1 LKFSSVWPFIR
12 RQILYLG
19 LSAALVAI
27 LWATGEW
34 VPFTPVL
41 VYTLCTGNLLSA
53 AIERVDFLFAGK
65 PFPYNWVIFLVV
77 LTVLSV
83 PVYLISTAAVWLVMR
98 PSTHTLSELIETQ
111 WRFPFVA
118 TLVFG
123 GVSFMHQTTKDR
135 LEERNRELQQ
145 SVEKGA
151 EQLEMQ
157 AQEMLRAREIQ
168 QSLLP
173 KEIPQLAGFEV
184 AAAWRPAREV
194 SGDYYDVFKLGDHR
208 LGVCIA
214 DVVGKG
220 VAAALLMA
228 NVQAAVRAYA
238 SSAEN
243 AAQLCAKVNR
253 LLCENLATGK
263 FVTFLYG
270 VLDNETRTFDYCN
283 AGNVYPILVSRP
295 VLVSQL
301 TARSIA
307 AGGAALGVF
316 PDWQY
321 ENANFALE
329 PGDRL
334 LLVTDGITE
343 AYGPDEQEFG
353 EERLAQA
360 ALACSKRTAAEMSRL
375 LLEEVSTFC
384 GSRFHDDATLL
395 VIAAK

>member
-1 LKFSSVWPFIR
+1 VNLSSVWPFFR

-27 LWATGEW
+27 FWALGEQ
-34 VPFTPVL
+34 VPFAPVV
-41 VYTLCTGNLLSA
+41 VYTLCTGNLLSV
-53 AIERVDFLFAGK
+53 AIGRVEFLFSGR

-77 LTVLSV
+77 LMVLTV
-83 PVYLISTAAVWLVMR
+83 PVYLISTAVVWLIIR
-98 PSTHTLSELIETQ
+98 PITLSFTDLIETA
-111 WRFPFVA
+111 WRFPLVA
-118 TLVFG
+118 TMVFG
-123 GVSFMHQTTKDR
+123 GASFMHQTTKDR
-135 LEERNRELQQ
+135 LEQRNRELQQ

-151 EQLEMQ
+151 QQLEMQ
-157 AQEMLRAREIQ
+157 AQEMQRAREIQ

-173 KEIPQLAGFEV
+173 KEIPQLEGFEV

-194 SGDYYDVFKLGDHR
+194 SGDYYDVFKLDEHR

-243 AAQLCAKVNR
+243 AAQLCTKVNR

-270 VLDNETRTFDYCN
+270 VLNNETRTFDYCN
-283 AGNVYPILVSRP
+283 AGNVCP
-295 VLVSQL
+295 VLVSQG
-301 TARSIA
+301 TVRSIA
-307 AGGAALGVF
+307 VGGAVLGVF
-316 PDWQY
+316 PEWQY
-321 ENANFALE
+321 ESANLALG

-343 AYGPDEQEFG
+343 ASDAAEQEFG
-353 EERLAQA
+353 EEKLAEA
-360 ALACSKRTAAEMSRL
+360 ALRHSKRTSAEMSRL
-375 LLEEVSTFC
+375 LLEEVSAFC
-384 GSRFHDDATLL
+384 DSHFHDDATLL

>member
-1 LKFSSVWPFIR
+1 VYVNLSSVWPFFR

-27 LWATGEW
+27 FWALGEQ
-34 VPFTPVL
+34 VPFAPVV
-41 VYTLCTGNLLSA
+41 VYTLCTGNLLSV
-53 AIERVDFLFAGK
+53 AIGRVEFLFSGR

-77 LTVLSV
+77 LMVLTV
-83 PVYLISTAAVWLVMR
+83 PVYLISTAVVWLIIR
-98 PSTHTLSELIETQ
+98 PITLSFTELIETA
-111 WRFPFVA
+111 WRFPLVA
-118 TLVFG
+118 TMVFG
-123 GVSFMHQTTKDR
+123 GASFMHQTTKDR
-135 LEERNRELQQ
+135 LEQRNRELQQ

-151 EQLEMQ
+151 QQLEMQ
-157 AQEMLRAREIQ
+157 AQEMQRAREIQ

-173 KEIPQLAGFEV
+173 KEIPQLEGFEV

-194 SGDYYDVFKLGDHR
+194 SGDYYDVFKLDEHR

-243 AAQLCAKVNR
+243 AAQLCTKVNR

-270 VLDNETRTFDYCN
+270 VLNNETRTFDYCN
-283 AGNVYPILVSRP
+283 AGNVCP
-295 VLVSQL
+295 VLVSQG
-301 TARSIA
+301 TVRSIA
-307 AGGAALGVF
+307 VGGAVLGVF
-316 PDWQY
+316 PEWQY
-321 ENANFALE
+321 ESANLALG

-343 AYGPDEQEFG
+343 ASDAAEQEFG
-353 EERLAQA
+353 EEKLAEA
-360 ALACSKRTAAEMSRL
+360 ALRHSKRTSAEMSRL
-375 LLEEVSTFC
+375 LLEEVSAFC
-384 GSRFHDDATLL
+384 DSHFHDDATLL

>member
-1 LKFSSVWPFIR
+1 MKSTSMR
-12 RQILYLG
+12 RFFRQQIVYLA
-19 LSAALVAI
+19 LSAVLVAM
-27 LWATGEW
+27 LWATGEQIN
-34 VPFTPVL
+34 PVL
-41 VYTLCTGNLLSA
+41 IAVYTLCVGNLLSP
-53 AIERVDFLFAGK
+53 AISRVEFLYSGR
-65 PFPYNWVIFLVV
+65 PFPFNWLIFLPLLLV
-77 LTVLSV
+77 LTV
-83 PVYLISTAAVWLVMR
+83 PVYLISATVIWLLIR
-98 PSTHTLSELIETQ
+98 PVTQTLSNFLETE
-111 WRFPFVA
+111 WKFPFVA
-118 TLVFG
+118 TFVFG
-123 GVSFMHQTTKDR
+123 FASFLFGNTRER
-135 LEERNRELQQ
+135 LERRNRELQQ

-151 EQLEMQ
+151 EQLELQ
-157 AQEMLRAREIQ
+157 AQEMQRAREIQ

-194 SGDYYDVFKLGDHR
+194 SGDYYDVFKLDDHR
-208 LGVCIA
+208 MGICIA

-253 LLCENLATGK
+253 LLSENLATGK

-283 AGNVYPILVSRP
+283 AGNVYPILVSQGP
-295 VLVSQL
+295 VRSTV
-301 TARSIA
+301 RSIQ

-316 PDWQY
+316 PEWKY
-321 ENANFALE
+321 ENANLALGS
-329 PGDRL
+329 GDRL

-353 EERLAQA
+353 EEKLAQA
-360 ALACSKRTAAEMSRL
+360 ALAASRRTAAEMSRL

>member
-1 LKFSSVWPFIR
+1 VWRFF
-12 RQILYLG
+12 RQQIIYLG

-27 LWATGEW
+27 FWAIGERI
-34 VPFTPVL
+34 PFTPVV
-41 VYTLCTGNLLSA
+41 VYTLCTGNLLSF
-53 AIERVDFLFAGK
+53 AIERVQFLFSGK
-65 PFPYNWVIFLVV
+65 PFPYNWVIFLAVLMV
-77 LTVLSV
+77 LTV
-83 PVYLISTAAVWLVMR
+83 PVYLISTVAVWLVIR
-98 PSTHTLSELIETQ
+98 PIPETLPELIETA
-111 WRFPFVA
+111 WRFPLVA

-135 LEERNRELQQ
+135 LEQRNRELQQ

-151 EQLEMQ
+151 QQLELQ
-157 AQEMLRAREIQ
+157 AQEMQRAREIQ

-194 SGDYYDVFKLGDHR
+194 SGDYYDVFKLDEHR

-270 VLDNETRTFDYCN
+270 VLNNETRTFDYCN
-283 AGNVYPILVSRP
+283 AGNVYPILVS
-295 VLVSQL
+295 QG
-301 TARSIA
+301 TARSMEA
-307 AGGAALGVF
+307 GAAVLGVF
-316 PDWQY
+316 PEWKY
-321 ENANFALE
+321 ENAAIALQS
-329 PGDRL
+329 GDRL

-343 AYGPDEQEFG
+343 AYGPDEKEFG
-353 EERLAQA
+353 EEKLALA
-360 ALACSKRTAAEMSRL
+360 ALEASKRTAAEMSRQ
-375 LLEEVSTFC
+375 LLEEVSAFC
-384 GSRFHDDATLL
+384 GAHFHDDATLL

>member
-1 LKFSSVWPFIR
+1 VKFSVVRPFF
-12 RQILYLG
+12 RQQIVYLA
-19 LSAALVAI
+19 LSAVLIAM
-27 LWATGEW
+27 LWAMG
-34 VPFTPVL
+34 VRANPGPV
-41 VYTLCTGNLLSA
+41 VVFTLCVGNLLSP
-53 AIERVDFLFAGK
+53 AISRVEFLYSGR
-65 PFPYNWVIFLVV
+65 PFPFNWLIFVPVLLV
-77 LTVLSV
+77 LTV
-83 PVYLISTAAVWLVMR
+83 PVYLISTTVVWLMIR
-98 PSTHTLSELIETQ
+98 PVTQTLSNFLETE
-111 WRFPFVA
+111 WKFPFVA
-118 TLVFG
+118 TFVFG
-123 GVSFMHQTTKDR
+123 FASFLFGSTRER
-135 LEERNRELQQ
+135 LERRNRELQQ

-151 EQLEMQ
+151 EQLELQ
-157 AQEMLRAREIQ
+157 AQEMQRAREIQ

-194 SGDYYDVFKLGDHR
+194 SGDYYDVFKLDEHR

-238 SSAEN
+238 GSAEN

-283 AGNVYPILVSRP
+283 GGNVYPILVS
-295 VLVSQL
+295 QG
-301 TARSIA
+301 TARSME

-316 PDWQY
+316 PEWKY
-321 ENANFALE
+321 ENANLALGS
-329 PGDRL
+329 GDRL

-353 EERLAQA
+353 EERLALA
-360 ALACSKRTAAEMSRL
+360 AMAGSKRTAAEMSRL
-375 LLEEVSTFC
+375 LLEEVSSFC
-384 GSRFHDDATLL
+384 GSHFHDDATLL

>member
-1 LKFSSVWPFIR
+1 MNLSSVWPFFR

-27 LWATGEW
+27 FWALGEQ
-34 VPFTPVL
+34 VPFAPVV
-41 VYTLCTGNLLSA
+41 VYTLCTGNLLSV
-53 AIERVDFLFAGK
+53 AIGRVEFLFSGR

-77 LTVLSV
+77 LMVLTV
-83 PVYLISTAAVWLVMR
+83 PVYLISTAVVWLIIR
-98 PSTHTLSELIETQ
+98 PITLSFTDLIETA
-111 WRFPFVA
+111 WRFPLVA
-118 TLVFG
+118 TMVFG
-123 GVSFMHQTTKDR
+123 GASFMHQTTKDR
-135 LEERNRELQQ
+135 LEQRNRELQQ

-151 EQLEMQ
+151 QQLEMQ
-157 AQEMLRAREIQ
+157 AQEMQRAREIQ

-173 KEIPQLAGFEV
+173 KEIPQLEGFEV

-194 SGDYYDVFKLGDHR
+194 SGDYYDVFKLDEHR

-243 AAQLCAKVNR
+243 AAQLCTKVNR

-270 VLDNETRTFDYCN
+270 VLNNETQTFDYCN
-283 AGNVYPILVSRP
+283 AGNVCP
-295 VLVSQL
+295 VLVSQG
-301 TARSIA
+301 TVRSIA
-307 AGGAALGVF
+307 VGGAVLGVF
-316 PDWQY
+316 PEWQY
-321 ENANFALE
+321 ESANLALG

-343 AYGPDEQEFG
+343 ASDAAEQEFG
-353 EERLAQA
+353 EEKLAEA
-360 ALACSKRTAAEMSRL
+360 ALRHSKRTASEISRL
-375 LLEEVSTFC
+375 LLEEVSAFC
-384 GSRFHDDATLL
+384 DSHFHDDATLL

>member
-1 LKFSSVWPFIR
+1 VNVNFSSARPFF
-12 RQILYLG
+12 RQQIVYLA

-27 LWATGEW
+27 FWAMGEQ
-34 VPFTPVL
+34 TNPVL
-41 VYTLCTGNLLSA
+41 VVVFTLCIGNLLSP
-53 AIERVDFLFAGK
+53 AISRVEFLYSKK
-65 PFPYNWVIFLVV
+65 PFPFNWLIFLPVLLV
-77 LTVLSV
+77 LTV
-83 PVYLISTAAVWLVMR
+83 PVYLISITVVWLLIR
-98 PSTHTLSELIETQ
+98 PVAQSLPELIETE
-111 WRFPFVA
+111 WKIPFVA
-118 TLVFG
+118 TFVFG
-123 GVSFMHQTTKDR
+123 FVSFLYGNTR
-135 LEERNRELQQ
+135 EALERRNRELQQ

-151 EQLEMQ
+151 QQLELQ
-157 AQEMLRAREIQ
+157 AQEMQRAREIQ

-194 SGDYYDVFKLGDHR
+194 SGDYYDVFKLDEHR
-208 LGVCIA
+208 MGVCIA

-270 VLDNETRTFDYCN
+270 VLDNESRTFDYCN
-283 AGNVYPILVSRP
+283 AGNVYPILVSHG
-295 VLVSQL
+295 
-301 TARSIA
+301 TARSME

-316 PDWQY
+316 PEWKY
-321 ENANFALE
+321 ENANLALE

-343 AYGPDEQEFG
+343 AYGPDEVEFG
-353 EERLAQA
+353 EEKLAEA
-360 ALACSKRTAAEMSRL
+360 ALRNSRRTAAEMSRL
-375 LLEEVSTFC
+375 LLEEVSSFC
-384 GSRFHDDATLL
+384 ESRFHDDATLL

>member
-1 LKFSSVWPFIR
+1 MKFSSAWPFIR
-12 RQILYLG
+12 RQIVYLG

-27 LWATGEW
+27 FWAIGERI
-34 VPFTPVL
+34 PFTPVV
-41 VYTLCTGNLLSA
+41 VYTLCTGNLLSVA
-53 AIERVDFLFAGK
+53 MERVGFLFAGK

-77 LTVLSV
+77 LTVLSM
-83 PVYLISTAAVWLVMR
+83 PVYLISTVAVWLVIR
-98 PSTHTLSELIETQ
+98 PIPETLPDLIETA
-111 WRFPFVA
+111 WRFPLVA

-135 LEERNRELQQ
+135 LEQRNRELQQ

-151 EQLEMQ
+151 EQLELQ
-157 AQEMLRAREIQ
+157 AQEMQRAREIQ

-194 SGDYYDVFKLGDHR
+194 SGDYYDVFKLDEHR

-238 SSAEN
+238 GSAEN

-270 VLDNETRTFDYCN
+270 VLNNDTQTFDYCN
-283 AGNVYPILVSRP
+283 AGNVYPILVS
-295 VLVSQL
+295 QG
-301 TARSIA
+301 TAQSIK

-316 PDWQY
+316 PEWKY
-321 ENANFALE
+321 ENANLALGS
-329 PGDRL
+329 GDRL
-334 LLVTDGITE
+334 LVVTDGITE
-343 AYGPDEQEFG
+343 AYDQDEREFG
-353 EERLAQA
+353 EEKLAMA
-360 ALACSKRTAAEMSRL
+360 ALAASRRTAAEMSRL

>member
-1 LKFSSVWPFIR
+1 MNLSSVWPFFR

-27 LWATGEW
+27 FWALGEQ
-34 VPFTPVL
+34 VPFAPVV
-41 VYTLCTGNLLSA
+41 VYTLCTGNLLSV
-53 AIERVDFLFAGK
+53 AIGRVEFLFSGR

-77 LTVLSV
+77 LMVLTV
-83 PVYLISTAAVWLVMR
+83 PVYLISTAVVWLIIR
-98 PSTHTLSELIETQ
+98 PITLSFTDLIETA
-111 WRFPFVA
+111 WRFPLVA
-118 TLVFG
+118 TMVFG
-123 GVSFMHQTTKDR
+123 GASFMHQTTKDR
-135 LEERNRELQQ
+135 LEQRNRELQQ

-151 EQLEMQ
+151 QQLEMQ
-157 AQEMLRAREIQ
+157 AQEMQRAREIQ

-173 KEIPQLAGFEV
+173 KEIPQLEGFEV

-194 SGDYYDVFKLGDHR
+194 SGDYYDVFKLDEHR

-243 AAQLCAKVNR
+243 AAQLCTKVNR

-270 VLDNETRTFDYCN
+270 VLNNETRTFDYCN
-283 AGNVYPILVSRP
+283 AGNVCP
-295 VLVSQL
+295 VLVSQG
-301 TARSIA
+301 TVRSIA
-307 AGGAALGVF
+307 VGGAVLGVF
-316 PDWQY
+316 PEWQY
-321 ENANFALE
+321 ESANLALG

-343 AYGPDEQEFG
+343 ASDAAEQEFG
-353 EERLAQA
+353 EEKLAEA
-360 ALACSKRTAAEMSRL
+360 ALRHSKRTSAEMSRL
-375 LLEEVSTFC
+375 LLEEVSAFC
-384 GSRFHDDATLL
+384 DSHFHDDATLL
-395 VIAAK
+395 VISAK

>member
-1 LKFSSVWPFIR
+1 MKFSSVWPFFR
-12 RQILYLG
+12 RQILYIG

-27 LWATGEW
+27 FWAIGES
-34 VPFTPVL
+34 VAFAPVV
-41 VYTLCTGNLLSA
+41 VYTLCTGNLLSVA
-53 AIERVDFLFAGK
+53 MERLGFLFAGK

-77 LTVLSV
+77 LMVLSV
-83 PVYLISTAAVWLVMR
+83 PVYLISTAVVWLIVR
-98 PSTHTLSELIETQ
+98 PLALTLPYLLETQ
-111 WRFPFVA
+111 WRFPLVA
-118 TLVFG
+118 TFVFG
-123 GVSFMHQTTKDR
+123 GASFMHQSTKDR
-135 LEERNRELQQ
+135 LERRNRELQQ
-145 SVEKGA
+145 SLETGA
-151 EQLEMQ
+151 QQLELQ
-157 AQEMLRAREIQ
+157 AQEMQRAREIQ

-184 AAAWRPAREV
+184 SAAWRPAREV
-194 SGDYYDVFKLGDHR
+194 SGDYYDVFKLDEHR

-238 SSAEN
+238 ASAEN

-283 AGNVYPILVSRP
+283 AGNVYPILVSQGT
-295 VLVSQL
+295 V
-301 TARSIA
+301 RSME
-307 AGGAALGVF
+307 AGGSVLGVF
-316 PDWQY
+316 PEWKY
-321 ENANFALE
+321 ENATIALK

-353 EERLAQA
+353 EEKLALA
-360 ALACSKRTAAEMSRL
+360 ALAASKRTAAEMSRL
-375 LLEEVSTFC
+375 LLEEVSKFC
-384 GSRFHDDATLL
+384 GSHFHDDATLL
-395 VIAAK
+395 VIATK

>member
-1 LKFSSVWPFIR
+1 M
-12 RQILYLG
+12 
-19 LSAALVAI
+19 SATLVAI
-27 LWATGEW
+27 LWAIGEQIN
-34 VPFTPVL
+34 PVL
-41 VYTLCTGNLLSA
+41 IVVYTLCVGNLLSL
-53 AIERVDFLFAGK
+53 AISRVEFLYSAK
-65 PFPYNWVIFLVV
+65 PFPFNWLIFLPILLVM
-77 LTVLSV
+77 TV
-83 PVYLISTAAVWLVMR
+83 PVYLISTTVIWLLIR
-98 PSTHTLSELIETQ
+98 PVTQPLSNFLETE
-111 WRFPFVA
+111 WKFPFVA
-118 TLVFG
+118 TFVFG
-123 GVSFMHQTTKDR
+123 FVSFLYGNTRER
-135 LEERNRELQQ
+135 LERRNRELQQ

-151 EQLEMQ
+151 QQLELQ
-157 AQEMLRAREIQ
+157 AQEMQRAREIQ

-194 SGDYYDVFKLGDHR
+194 SGDYYDVFKLDKHR

-238 SSAEN
+238 GSAEN

-283 AGNVYPILVSRP
+283 AGNVYPILVS
-295 VLVSQL
+295 QG
-301 TARSIA
+301 TARSIE

-316 PDWQY
+316 PEWKY
-321 ENANFALE
+321 ENATIALE
-329 PGDRL
+329 PDDRL

-343 AYGPDEQEFG
+343 AYGSDEQEFG
-353 EERLAQA
+353 EERLALA
-360 ALACSKRTAAEMSRL
+360 ALAASKRTAAEMSRL

>member
-1 LKFSSVWPFIR
+1 MKFSSARRFIR
-12 RQILYLG
+12 QQIVYLG

-27 LWATGEW
+27 FWAIGERI
-34 VPFTPVL
+34 PFTPVI
-41 VYTLCTGNLLSA
+41 VYTLCTGNLLSLA
-53 AIERVDFLFAGK
+53 MERVQFLFSGK
-65 PFPYNWVIFLVV
+65 PFPYNWMVFLAVLMV
-77 LTVLSV
+77 LTA
-83 PVYLISTAAVWLVMR
+83 PVYLISTVAVWLVVR
-98 PSTHTLSELIETQ
+98 PIPETLPELIETA
-111 WRFPFVA
+111 WRFPLVA

-135 LEERNRELQQ
+135 LEQRNRELQQ
-145 SVEKGA
+145 SLDTGA
-151 EQLEMQ
+151 QQLELQ
-157 AQEMLRAREIQ
+157 AQEMQRAREIQ

-194 SGDYYDVFKLGDHR
+194 SGDYYDVFKLDEHR

-253 LLCENLATGK
+253 LLSENLATGK

-270 VLDNETRTFDYCN
+270 VLNNETRTFDYCN
-283 AGNVYPILVSRP
+283 AGNVCPILVS
-295 VLVSQL
+295 QG
-301 TARSIA
+301 TARSME
-307 AGGAALGVF
+307 AGGAVLGVF
-316 PDWQY
+316 PEWKY
-321 ENANFALE
+321 ENANLALK

-353 EERLAQA
+353 EERLSLA
-360 ALACSKRTAAEMSRL
+360 ALAGSKRTAAEMSRQ

>member
-1 LKFSSVWPFIR
+1 VYVNLSSVWPFFR

-27 LWATGEW
+27 FWALGEQ
-34 VPFTPVL
+34 VPFAPVV
-41 VYTLCTGNLLSA
+41 VYTLCTGNLLSV
-53 AIERVDFLFAGK
+53 AIGRVEFLFSGR

-77 LTVLSV
+77 LMVLTV
-83 PVYLISTAAVWLVMR
+83 PVYLISTAVVWLIIR
-98 PSTHTLSELIETQ
+98 PITLSFTDLIETA
-111 WRFPFVA
+111 WRFPLVA
-118 TLVFG
+118 TMVFG
-123 GVSFMHQTTKDR
+123 GASFMHQTTKDR
-135 LEERNRELQQ
+135 LEQRNRELQQ

-151 EQLEMQ
+151 QQLEMQ
-157 AQEMLRAREIQ
+157 AQEMQRAREIQ

-173 KEIPQLAGFEV
+173 KEIPQLEGFEV

-194 SGDYYDVFKLGDHR
+194 SGDYYDVFKLDEHR

-243 AAQLCAKVNR
+243 AAQLCTKVNR

-270 VLDNETRTFDYCN
+270 VLNNETRTFDYCN
-283 AGNVYPILVSRP
+283 AGNVCP
-295 VLVSQL
+295 VLVSQG
-301 TARSIA
+301 TVRSIA
-307 AGGAALGVF
+307 VGGAVLGVF
-316 PDWQY
+316 PEWQY
-321 ENANFALE
+321 ESANLALG

-343 AYGPDEQEFG
+343 ASDAAEQEFG
-353 EERLAQA
+353 EEKLAEA
-360 ALACSKRTAAEMSRL
+360 ALRHSKRTSAEMSRL
-375 LLEEVSTFC
+375 LLEEVSAFC
-384 GSRFHDDATLL
+384 DSHFHDDATLL

>member
-1 LKFSSVWPFIR
+1 
-12 RQILYLG
+12 
-19 LSAALVAI
+19 
-27 LWATGEW
+27 
-34 VPFTPVL
+34 
-41 VYTLCTGNLLSA
+41 
-53 AIERVDFLFAGK
+53 
-65 PFPYNWVIFLVV
+65 
-77 LTVLSV
+77 V
-83 PVYLISTAAVWLVMR
+83 PVYLISTAAVWLLMR
-98 PSTHTLSELIETQ
+98 PVAQTLSNLLETE
-111 WRFPFVA
+111 WKFPFVA
-118 TLVFG
+118 TFVFG
-123 GVSFMHQTTKDR
+123 FISFLYGNTR
-135 LEERNRELQQ
+135 EGLERRNRELQQ

-151 EQLEMQ
+151 QQLELQ
-157 AQEMLRAREIQ
+157 AQEMQRAREIQ

-194 SGDYYDVFKLGDHR
+194 SGDYYDVFKLDEPR

-283 AGNVYPILVSRP
+283 AGNVYPILVS
-295 VLVSQL
+295 QG
-301 TARSIA
+301 TARSME

-316 PDWQY
+316 PEWKY
-321 ENANFALE
+321 ENATTALK

-343 AYGPDEQEFG
+343 AEGPDEEEFG
-353 EERLAQA
+353 EERLALA
-360 ALACSKRTAAEMSRL
+360 ALAGSKRTAAEMSRL

>member
-1 LKFSSVWPFIR
+1 MNLSSVWPFFR
-12 RQILYLG
+12 RQIFYLG

-27 LWATGEW
+27 FWALGEQ
-34 VPFTPVL
+34 VPFAPVV
-41 VYTLCTGNLLSA
+41 VYTLCTGNLLSV
-53 AIERVDFLFAGK
+53 AIGRVEFLFSGR

-77 LTVLSV
+77 LMVLTV
-83 PVYLISTAAVWLVMR
+83 PVYLISTAVVWLIIR
-98 PSTHTLSELIETQ
+98 PITLSFTDLIETA
-111 WRFPFVA
+111 WRFPLVA
-118 TLVFG
+118 TMVFG
-123 GVSFMHQTTKDR
+123 GASFMHQTTKDR
-135 LEERNRELQQ
+135 LEQRNRELQQ

-151 EQLEMQ
+151 QQLEMQ
-157 AQEMLRAREIQ
+157 AQEMQRAREIQ

-173 KEIPQLAGFEV
+173 KEIPQLEGFEV

-194 SGDYYDVFKLGDHR
+194 SGDYYDVFKLDEHR

-243 AAQLCAKVNR
+243 AAQLCTKVNR

-270 VLDNETRTFDYCN
+270 VLNNETRTFDYCN
-283 AGNVYPILVSRP
+283 AGNVCP
-295 VLVSQL
+295 VLVSQG
-301 TARSIA
+301 TVRSIA
-307 AGGAALGVF
+307 VGGAVLGVF
-316 PDWQY
+316 PEWQY
-321 ENANFALE
+321 ESANLALGS
-329 PGDRL
+329 GDRV

-343 AYGPDEQEFG
+343 ASDAAEQEFG
-353 EERLAQA
+353 EEKLAEA
-360 ALACSKRTAAEMSRL
+360 ALRHSKRTASEISRL
-375 LLEEVSTFC
+375 LLEEVSAFC
-384 GSRFHDDATLL
+384 DSHFHDDATLL

>member
-1 LKFSSVWPFIR
+1 MNLSSVWPFFR

-27 LWATGEW
+27 FWALGEQ
-34 VPFTPVL
+34 VPFAPVV
-41 VYTLCTGNLLSA
+41 VYTLCTGNLLSV
-53 AIERVDFLFAGK
+53 AIGRVEFLFSGR

-77 LTVLSV
+77 LMVLTV
-83 PVYLISTAAVWLVMR
+83 PVYLISTAVVWLIIR
-98 PSTHTLSELIETQ
+98 PITLSFTDLIETA
-111 WRFPFVA
+111 WRFPLVA
-118 TLVFG
+118 TMVFG
-123 GVSFMHQTTKDR
+123 GASFMHQTTKDR
-135 LEERNRELQQ
+135 LEQRNRELQQ

-151 EQLEMQ
+151 QQLEMQ
-157 AQEMLRAREIQ
+157 AQEMQRAREIQ

-173 KEIPQLAGFEV
+173 KEIPQLEGFEV

-194 SGDYYDVFKLGDHR
+194 SGDYYDVFKLDEHR

-243 AAQLCAKVNR
+243 AAQLCTKVNR

-270 VLDNETRTFDYCN
+270 VLNNETRTFDYCN
-283 AGNVYPILVSRP
+283 AGNVCP
-295 VLVSQL
+295 VLVSQG
-301 TARSIA
+301 TVRSIA
-307 AGGAALGVF
+307 VGGAVLGVF
-316 PDWQY
+316 PEWQY
-321 ENANFALE
+321 ESANLALGS
-329 PGDRL
+329 GDRV

-343 AYGPDEQEFG
+343 ASDAAEQEFG
-353 EERLAQA
+353 EEKLAEA
-360 ALACSKRTAAEMSRL
+360 ALRHSKRTSAEMSRL
-375 LLEEVSTFC
+375 LLEEVSAFC
-384 GSRFHDDATLL
+384 DSHFHDDATLL

>member
-1 LKFSSVWPFIR
+1 VNVKFSFVRPFF
-12 RQILYLG
+12 RQQMVYLA
-19 LSAALVAI
+19 LSAVLVAI
-27 LWATGEW
+27 IWAMGEQIN
-34 VPFTPVL
+34 PVL
-41 VYTLCTGNLLSA
+41 VVVFTLCIGNLLSP
-53 AIERVDFLFAGK
+53 AISRVEFLYSGR
-65 PFPYNWVIFLVV
+65 PFPFNWLIFLPILLV
-77 LTVLSV
+77 LTV
-83 PVYLISTAAVWLVMR
+83 PVYLISIAAIWLLIR
-98 PSTHTLSELIETQ
+98 PVAQTLPNFIETE
-111 WRFPFVA
+111 WKFPFVA
-118 TLVFG
+118 TFVFG
-123 GVSFMHQTTKDR
+123 FISFLYGNTR
-135 LEERNRELQQ
+135 EGLERRNRELQQ

-151 EQLEMQ
+151 EQLELQ
-157 AQEMLRAREIQ
+157 AQELQRAREIQ

-194 SGDYYDVFKLGDHR
+194 GGDYYDAFKLDEHR

-220 VAAALLMA
+220 VSAALLMA
-228 NVQAAVRAYA
+228 NVQAAVRAFA

-270 VLDNETRTFDYCN
+270 VLDNKTRTFDYCN
-283 AGNVYPILVSRP
+283 AGHVYPILVS
-295 VLVSQL
+295 QG
-301 TARSIA
+301 TARTA
-307 AGGAALGVF
+307 DQGGAALGVF
-316 PDWQY
+316 PEWEY
-321 ENANFALE
+321 ENAAIALQ

-353 EERLAQA
+353 EEKLSLA
-360 ALACSKRTAAEMSRL
+360 ALAGSKRTAAEMSRQ
-375 LLEEVSTFC
+375 LLEDVSAFC
-384 GSRFHDDATLL
+384 GAHFHDDATLL

>member
-1 LKFSSVWPFIR
+1 MWRFF
-12 RQILYLG
+12 RQQIIYLG

-27 LWATGEW
+27 FWAIGERI
-34 VPFTPVL
+34 PFTPVV
-41 VYTLCTGNLLSA
+41 VYTLCTGNLLSF
-53 AIERVDFLFAGK
+53 AIERVQFLFSGK
-65 PFPYNWVIFLVV
+65 PFPYNWVIFLAVLMV
-77 LTVLSV
+77 LTV
-83 PVYLISTAAVWLVMR
+83 PVYLISTVAVWLVIR
-98 PSTHTLSELIETQ
+98 PIPETLPELIETA
-111 WRFPFVA
+111 WRFPLVA

-135 LEERNRELQQ
+135 LEQRNRELQQ

-151 EQLEMQ
+151 QQLELQ
-157 AQEMLRAREIQ
+157 AQEMQRAREIQ

-194 SGDYYDVFKLGDHR
+194 SGDYYDVFKLDEHR

-270 VLDNETRTFDYCN
+270 VLNNETRTFDYCN
-283 AGNVYPILVSRP
+283 AGNVYPILVS
-295 VLVSQL
+295 QG
-301 TARSIA
+301 TARSMEA
-307 AGGAALGVF
+307 GAAVLGVF
-316 PDWQY
+316 PEWKY
-321 ENANFALE
+321 ENAAIALQS
-329 PGDRL
+329 GDRL

-343 AYGPDEQEFG
+343 AYGPDEKEFG
-353 EERLAQA
+353 EEKLALA
-360 ALACSKRTAAEMSRL
+360 ALEASKRTAAEMSRQ
-375 LLEEVSTFC
+375 LLEEVSAFC
-384 GSRFHDDATLL
+384 GAHFHDDATLL

>member
-1 LKFSSVWPFIR
+1 MWPFFQ
-12 RQILYLG
+12 RQIVYIG

-27 LWATGEW
+27 FWAIGQPA
-34 VPFTPVL
+34 PFAPVV
-41 VYTLCTGNLLSA
+41 VYTLCTGNLLSVA
-53 AIERVDFLFAGK
+53 MERLGFLFTGK
-65 PFPYNWVIFLVV
+65 PFPYNWMIFLAV
-77 LTVLSV
+77 LMVLSV
-83 PVYLISTAAVWLVMR
+83 PVYLISTAAVWLIIR
-98 PSTHTLSELIETQ
+98 PASVTLLNLVETA

-135 LEERNRELQQ
+135 LEQRNRELQK
-145 SVEKGA
+145 SLDTGA
-151 EQLEMQ
+151 QQLELQ
-157 AQEMLRAREIQ
+157 AQEMRRAREIQ

-173 KEIPQLAGFEV
+173 KEIPQLAEFEV

-194 SGDYYDVFKLGDHR
+194 SGDYYDVFNLDEHR

-243 AAQLCAKVNR
+243 AAQLCTKVNR

-270 VLDNETRTFDYCN
+270 VLNNETRTFDYCN
-283 AGNVYPILVSRP
+283 AGNVCPILVS
-295 VLVSQL
+295 QG
-301 TARSIA
+301 TARSME
-307 AGGAALGVF
+307 AGGAVLGVF
-316 PDWQY
+316 PEWKY
-321 ENANFALE
+321 ENANLALGS
-329 PGDRL
+329 GDRL
-334 LLVTDGITE
+334 LLVTDGIPE

-353 EERLAQA
+353 EEKLATA
-360 ALACSKRTAAEMSRL
+360 ALETSKRTAAEMSRV
-375 LLEEVSTFC
+375 LLEEVTKFC
-384 GSRFHDDATLL
+384 ESRFHDDATLL
-395 VIAAK
+395 VIAAR

>member
-1 LKFSSVWPFIR
+1 MKFSSMWPFFQ
-12 RQILYLG
+12 RQIVYIG

-27 LWATGEW
+27 FWAIGQPA
-34 VPFTPVL
+34 PFAPVV
-41 VYTLCTGNLLSA
+41 VYTLCTGNLLSVA
-53 AIERVDFLFAGK
+53 MERLGFLFTGK
-65 PFPYNWVIFLVV
+65 PFPYNWMIFLAV
-77 LTVLSV
+77 LMVLSV
-83 PVYLISTAAVWLVMR
+83 PVYLISTAAVWLIIR
-98 PSTHTLSELIETQ
+98 PASVTLLNLVETA

-135 LEERNRELQQ
+135 LEQRNRELQK
-145 SVEKGA
+145 SLDTGA
-151 EQLEMQ
+151 QQLELQ
-157 AQEMLRAREIQ
+157 AQEMRRAREIQ

-173 KEIPQLAGFEV
+173 KEIPQLAEFEV

-194 SGDYYDVFKLGDHR
+194 SGDYYDVFNLDEHR

-243 AAQLCAKVNR
+243 AAQLCTKVNR

-270 VLDNETRTFDYCN
+270 VLNNETRTFDYCN
-283 AGNVYPILVSRP
+283 AGNVCPILVS
-295 VLVSQL
+295 QG
-301 TARSIA
+301 TARSME
-307 AGGAALGVF
+307 AGGAVLGVF
-316 PDWQY
+316 PEWKY
-321 ENANFALE
+321 ENANLALGS
-329 PGDRL
+329 GDRL
-334 LLVTDGITE
+334 LLVTDGIPE

-353 EERLAQA
+353 EEKLATA
-360 ALACSKRTAAEMSRL
+360 ALETSKRTAAEMSRV
-375 LLEEVSTFC
+375 LLEEVTKFC
-384 GSRFHDDATLL
+384 ESRFHDDATLL
-395 VIAAK
+395 VIAAR

>member
-1 LKFSSVWPFIR
+1 VYVKFSYVWPFFR
-12 RQILYLG
+12 RQIVYLG

-27 LWATGEW
+27 FWAIGEQ
-34 VPFTPVL
+34 VPFGPVV
-41 VYTLCTGNLLSA
+41 VYTLCTGNLLSV
-53 AIERVDFLFAGK
+53 AIGRVEFLFSGR

-77 LTVLSV
+77 LMVLTV
-83 PVYLISTAAVWLVMR
+83 PVYVISTAVVWLIVR
-98 PSTHTLSELIETQ
+98 PISMSFTELIETA
-111 WRFPFVA
+111 WRFPLVA

-135 LEERNRELQQ
+135 LEQRNRELQQ

-151 EQLEMQ
+151 EQLELQ
-157 AQEMLRAREIQ
+157 AQEMQRAREIQ

-194 SGDYYDVFKLGDHR
+194 SGDYYDVFKLDEHR

-283 AGNVYPILVSRP
+283 AGNVYPILVS
-295 VLVSQL
+295 QG

-316 PDWQY
+316 PEWKY
-321 ENANFALE
+321 EIVNLALGS
-329 PGDRL
+329 GDRL

-353 EERLAQA
+353 EEKLAEA
-360 ALACSKRTAAEMSRL
+360 ALGNSKRTAAEMSRM

>member
-1 LKFSSVWPFIR
+1 MNVKSSSVWRFYR
-12 RQILYLG
+12 KQIIYVG

-27 LWATGEW
+27 FWAIGQPA
-34 VPFTPVL
+34 PFAPVL
-41 VYTLCTGNLLSA
+41 VYTLCTGNLLSVA
-53 AIERVDFLFAGK
+53 MERAQFLFSGR
-65 PFPYNWVIFLVV
+65 PFPYNWVIFLAV
-77 LTVLSV
+77 LMVLSI
-83 PVYLISTAAVWLVMR
+83 PVYLISTTAVWLIIR
-98 PSTHTLSELIETQ
+98 PASLTLPDLLEAA
-111 WRFPFVA
+111 WRVPLVA

-123 GVSFMHQTTKDR
+123 GVSFRHQTTKDR
-135 LEERNRELQQ
+135 LEQRNRELQQ
-145 SVEKGA
+145 SVETGA
-151 EQLEMQ
+151 QQLELQ
-157 AQEMLRAREIQ
+157 AQEMQRAREIQ

-173 KEIPQLAGFEV
+173 KEIPQLARFEV
-184 AAAWRPAREV
+184 AASWRPAREV
-194 SGDYYDVFKLGDHR
+194 SGDYYDVFRLDEHR

-243 AAQLCAKVNR
+243 AAQLCAKVNL

-270 VLDNETRTFDYCN
+270 VLDNESRTFDYCN
-283 AGNVYPILVSRP
+283 AGNVYPILVS
-295 VLVSQL
+295 QG
-301 TARSIA
+301 TARSME

-316 PDWQY
+316 PEWKY
-321 ENANFALE
+321 ENVSISLN
-329 PGDRL
+329 PGDRM

-343 AYGPDEQEFG
+343 AYGPDEVEFG
-353 EERLAQA
+353 EERLALA
-360 ALACSKRTAAEMSRL
+360 ALAGSKRTAAEMSRL
-375 LLEEVSTFC
+375 LLEEVSKFC

>member
-1 LKFSSVWPFIR
+1 MNLSSVWPFFR

-27 LWATGEW
+27 FWALGEQ
-34 VPFTPVL
+34 VPFAPVV
-41 VYTLCTGNLLSA
+41 VYTLCTGNLLSV
-53 AIERVDFLFAGK
+53 AIGRVEFLFSGR

-77 LTVLSV
+77 LMVLTV
-83 PVYLISTAAVWLVMR
+83 PVYLISTAVVWLIIR
-98 PSTHTLSELIETQ
+98 PITLSFTDLIETA
-111 WRFPFVA
+111 WRFPLVA
-118 TLVFG
+118 TMVFG
-123 GVSFMHQTTKDR
+123 GASFMHQTTKDR
-135 LEERNRELQQ
+135 LEQRNRELQQ

-151 EQLEMQ
+151 QQLEMQ
-157 AQEMLRAREIQ
+157 AQEMQRAREIQ

-173 KEIPQLAGFEV
+173 KEIPQLEGFEV

-194 SGDYYDVFKLGDHR
+194 SGDYYDVFKLDEHR

-243 AAQLCAKVNR
+243 AAQLCTKVNR

-270 VLDNETRTFDYCN
+270 VLNNETQTFDYCN
-283 AGNVYPILVSRP
+283 AGNVCP
-295 VLVSQL
+295 VLVSQG
-301 TARSIA
+301 TVRSIA
-307 AGGAALGVF
+307 VGGAVLGVF
-316 PDWQY
+316 PEWQY
-321 ENANFALE
+321 ESANLALG

-343 AYGPDEQEFG
+343 ASDAAEQEFG
-353 EERLAQA
+353 EEKLAEA
-360 ALACSKRTAAEMSRL
+360 ALRHSKRTSAEMSRL
-375 LLEEVSTFC
+375 LLEEVSAFC
-384 GSRFHDDATLL
+384 DSHFHDDATLL

>member
-1 LKFSSVWPFIR
+1 MNLSSVWPFFR

-27 LWATGEW
+27 FWALGEQ
-34 VPFTPVL
+34 VPFAPVV
-41 VYTLCTGNLLSA
+41 VYTLCTGNLLSV
-53 AIERVDFLFAGK
+53 AIGRVEFLFSGR

-77 LTVLSV
+77 LMVLTV
-83 PVYLISTAAVWLVMR
+83 PVYLISTAVVWLIIR
-98 PSTHTLSELIETQ
+98 PITLSFTDLIETA
-111 WRFPFVA
+111 WRFPLVA
-118 TLVFG
+118 TMVFG
-123 GVSFMHQTTKDR
+123 GASFMHQTTKDR
-135 LEERNRELQQ
+135 LEQRNRELQQ

-151 EQLEMQ
+151 QQLEMQ
-157 AQEMLRAREIQ
+157 AQEMQRAREIQ

-173 KEIPQLAGFEV
+173 KEIPQLEGFEV

-194 SGDYYDVFKLGDHR
+194 SGDYYDVFKLDEHR

-243 AAQLCAKVNR
+243 AAQLCTKVNR

-270 VLDNETRTFDYCN
+270 VLNNETRTFDYCN
-283 AGNVYPILVSRP
+283 AGNVCP
-295 VLVSQL
+295 VLVSQG
-301 TARSIA
+301 TVRSIA
-307 AGGAALGVF
+307 VGGAVLGVF
-316 PDWQY
+316 PEWQY
-321 ENANFALE
+321 ESANLALG

-343 AYGPDEQEFG
+343 ASDAAEQEFG
-353 EERLAQA
+353 EEKLAEA
-360 ALACSKRTAAEMSRL
+360 ALRHSKRTSAEMSRL
-375 LLEEVSTFC
+375 LLEEVSAFC
-384 GSRFHDDATLL
+384 DSHFHDDATLL